1 MIDDYGMVGC
11 RATFVAFLGTGL
23 VPLFPFLL
31 PLRLEGRKIFL
42 LSTIATM
49 VTFFLIGVA
58 KGRVLE
64 RSLLRSRLETGGR
77 RRPQPSWP
85 TALEPPCTRCWGRNP
100 CWRL

>member
-49 VTFFLIGVA
+49 VTFF
-58 KGRVLE
+58 
-64 RSLLRSRLETGGR
+64 
-77 RRPQPSWP
+77 
-85 TALEPPCTRCWGRNP
+85 
-100 CWRL
+100 